1 MPPRALSY
9 EVSPGDLGLIALPL
23 VLPWYPAADEALADS
38 FFSPGDLGRLAA
50 VSKALRKA
58 VYYHDLRFKAWPVLA
73 AGYVE
78 VGRPR
83 WASPRYIAYV
93 VVKKT
98 LARVLRGIAL
108 RDNPELAR
116 ITGQLQEYYRQ
127 RRPLRDIEPLELQQ
141 VQHMGRVLDEVDRLL
156 EEIEAP
162 DD

>member
-1 MPPRALSY
+1 MPLRAQSWQ
-9 EVSPGDLGLIALPL
+9 VSPGDLDLIAMPL
-23 VLPWYPAADEALADS
+23 VLPWYPAKDERLAVSLFRLRDV
-38 FFSPGDLGRLAA
+38 GRLEA
-50 VSKALRKA
+50 VSKALRRA
-58 VYYHDLRFKAWPVLA
+58 VKYHDLSFKALPELA
-73 AGYVE
+73 EEEA
-78 VGRPR
+78 RRR
-83 WASPRYIAYV
+83 WASPRHIAYV
-93 VVKKT
+93 LVKNT

-108 RDNPELAR
+108 RYNPELAR